1 MQTRSGFPTI
11 LLHANLLLAGN
22 HRKLNR
28 VTGPPL
34 ATAYRPADD
43 SLAVAQDA
51 SRTRRSPA
59 PTTPSRLWTARD
71 TVHTD
76 GSEIGPR
83 GTIPRRIAVLT
94 SAAVALRWIH
104 EQRLWEQWFSQGRVE
119 QYRTAVAPVWVR
131 RPGPEGGRFL
141 VLRTKAP
148 GLGEHPG
155 AARRGNRRRSSLL
168 AAGDRQSGRA
178 GSTVVCEQ
186 EVVSREMIFDEL
198 YAFLLYRYEAVG
210 QAHCRLGISRG
221 ELERRA
227 VRGIDWLAPLM
238 FEGMHEYFESPE
250 SRDPAAASAAIV
262 NRPLETL
269 AWMLSFDYGARTIA
283 GRLNLDEREIA
294 QRVAHGE
301 RHFEELVAS
310 APSRKERLGEREQ
323 IIVY

>member
-131 RPGPEGGRFL
+131 RQG
-141 VLRTKAP
+141 
-148 GLGEHPG
+148 
-155 AARRGNRRRSSLL
+155 
-168 AAGDRQSGRA
+168 
-178 GSTVVCEQ
+178 
-186 EVVSREMIFDEL
+186 
-198 YAFLLYRYEAVG
+198 
-210 QAHCRLGISRG
+210 
-221 ELERRA
+221 RRA
-227 VRGIDWLAPLM
+227 VVFLSSGRRHLAWASTQEPHVAATGAGRHCWRPATASL
-238 FEGMHEYFESPE
+238 EG
-250 SRDPAAASAAIV
+250 PAARWSAS
-262 NRPLETL
+262 R
-269 AWMLSFDYGARTIA
+269 R
-283 GRLNLDEREIA
+283 
-294 QRVAHGE
+294 
-301 RHFEELVAS
+301 
-310 APSRKERLGEREQ
+310 
-323 IIVY
+323 